1 MSRRSLAGALAIVAL
16 LTLSLGAAV
25 VGMLRFVPRHHRVA
39 ERPPGKER
47 LEQSQEFLKEFTGM
61 IGEVEISKQ
70 LANNR
75 PDQPWTQQFT
85 FTDEQ
90 INSYLSEGFVQQ
102 GWADRLPEDVSDP
115 RVSFEPD
122 LMHLSF
128 RYKTAL
134 MSTVVSIT
142 VKAWVVPSEGNVVAL
157 GLEGFHA
164 GAVPFK
170 AQWLLEKLSDV
181 ARQHDVEVS
190 WYRHE
195 GRPVAILRFQP
206 NQPRPLI
213 KLKSVHIDEGKLT
226 VSGELGEKRRTAVSL
241 LAEPR

>member
-16 LTLSLGAAV
+16 LLLSLGAAV
-25 VGMLRFVPRHHRVA
+25 VGMLHYVPRHYHVS
-39 ERPPGKER
+39 ELEPGNQR
-47 LEQSQEFLKEFTGM
+47 LEQSQSFMQEFTGM
-61 IGEVEISKQ
+61 IGEFEISKTV
-70 LANNR
+70 NR
-75 PDQPWTQQFT
+75 PDQWAQDFT

-90 INSYLSEGFVQQ
+90 INSFLSEGFVQQ
-102 GWADRLPEDVSDP
+102 GWADKLLPEDVSDP

-128 RYKTAL
+128 RYKTKL
-134 MSTVVSIT
+134 MSTVVS
-142 VKAWVVPSEGNVVAL
+142 VSLKAWVAPGEGNVLAL
-157 GLEGFHA
+157 ALEGFHA

-206 NQPRPLI
+206 NQPRPAI
-213 KLKSVHIDEGKLT
+213 KIKSVRIEEGKLT
-226 VSGELGEKRRTAVSL
+226 VSGESGEKKRTAVSL
-241 LAEPR
+241 AEPR